1 MMSGLLFA
9 LLSLTGVWDATI
21 NVDGL
26 IIPFRMELAGDGSK
40 VSGTFFNGDER
51 ITSSSGKFDGDKLVL
66 DFDYYGSKVEAT
78 LKGGAFTGNYFR
90 FHKLFPITAKR
101 HAPSPVPAGEIPSI
115 AGQWEI
121 EAQTS
126 KGEPVV
132 WPFVVRQS
140 GAEVTAAILRIDG
153 DTGALS
159 GSYRDG
165 KFVLSHFS
173 GARPARFDVTPN
185 VDGTLSVVPNG
196 GKTFVA
202 LRPAAA
208 RAKGLPEPPDP
219 TKYTGVRDP
228 LEPLHFSFP
237 DLNGKLVSDTDAR
250 FKGKVVIVTVGGSW
264 CPNCHDEAPLLMELY
279 RKYHAKGLE
288 IVDLSFEDADE
299 LKHPVQ
305 VPAFIKRYGIE
316 YPVLLAGET
325 SELNAKLPQA
335 INLQTYPASF
345 FIGRDG
351 LVKSVHAGFASVAM
365 GDLHRQLRAE
375 ITELV
380 EELLAAAAPK

>member
-1 MMSGLLFA
+1 
-9 LLSLTGVWDATI
+9 
-21 NVDGL
+21 
-26 IIPFRMELAGDGSK
+26 MELAGDGSK

-140 GAEVTAAILRIDG
+140 GAE
-153 DTGALS
+153 
-159 GSYRDG
+159 
-165 KFVLSHFS
+165 
-173 GARPARFDVTPN
+173 
-185 VDGTLSVVPNG
+185 
-196 GKTFVA
+196 
-202 LRPAAA
+202 
-208 RAKGLPEPPDP
+208 KGLPEPPDP